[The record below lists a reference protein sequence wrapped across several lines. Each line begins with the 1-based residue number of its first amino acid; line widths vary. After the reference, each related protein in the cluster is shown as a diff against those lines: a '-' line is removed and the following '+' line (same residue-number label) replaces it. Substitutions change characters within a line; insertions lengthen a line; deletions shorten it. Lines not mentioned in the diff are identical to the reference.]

1 VKPWQAKTTAARSWN
16 KNNNTSGEFVATS
29 PREGNVREIAPK
41 KVAFVVSE
49 LDYRQTMG
57 QPGKLREV
65 PKARRY
71 AVVMAGGSGTRFWPW
86 SRRALPKQ
94 LLALAGR
101 DSMLRETVDRVR
113 SLVPDEN
120 ILIVTAERLA
130 RAVRK
135 ELPFL
140 PATGILAEPAA
151 RNTAPCIGW
160 AAEEIVR
167 RDPDGVLLVL
177 ASDHVVAPLS
187 RFKTDLKTALALAD
201 RERALVTFGIP
212 PTFAA
217 TGYGYIRAG
226 KPVASMP
233 AGSRAFETRAFHE
246 KPSAARAKCFL
257 AGGDFYW
264 NSGMFAWRADVILEE
279 IAKHQ
284 PKLSRGLTRLYEGRP
299 RGRATR
305 RALSAVYPRLPSISV
320 DHGVMEAADRVLV
333 LPASFEWNDIGSWD
347 AVAALWPDRGNGNRS
362 RDPLLAV
369 ESENNVVATGGKPVA
384 LLGVSDMAVV
394 DAGDA
399 ILVCPRD
406 RAEEV
411 RKIVDAL
418 GTAGLKDLS

>member
-1 VKPWQAKTTAARSWN
+1 
-16 KNNNTSGEFVATS
+16 
-29 PREGNVREIAPK
+29 VRVIAPK
-41 KVAFVVSE
+41 KVAFLVSE

-57 QPGKLREV
+57 QSEKLRQV
-65 PKARRY
+65 PKNRRY

-101 DSMLRETVDRVR
+101 DSMLRETVDRIR
-113 SLVPDEN
+113 GLVPDQN
-120 ILIVTAERLA
+120 ILVVTAERLA
-130 RAVRK
+130 RSVRK

-140 PATGILAEPAA
+140 PASGILAEPTG

-160 AAEEIVR
+160 AAAEIVR
-167 RDPDGVLLVL
+167 RDAEGVLLVL

-226 KPVASMP
+226 KPVACMP
-233 AGSRAFETRAFHE
+233 AGRAAFEARAFHE
-246 KPSAARAKCFL
+246 KPSAARAKRFL
-257 AGGDFYW
+257 AADDFYW

-279 IAKHQ
+279 IAEHQ
-284 PKLSRGLTRLYEGRP
+284 PKLSRGLERLYGGRP
-299 RGRATR
+299 RGRAAR
-305 RALSAVYPRLPSISV
+305 SALVSVYPRLPSVSI
-320 DHGVMEAADRVLV
+320 DHGVMEAAERVLV

-347 AVAALWPDRGNGNRS
+347 AVAALWPDRGAGNRS
-362 RDPLLAV
+362 RDPIVAV
-369 ESENNVVATGGKPVA
+369 ESRNNVVATRGKPVA

-418 GTAGLKDLS
+418 GTAGLKTLS